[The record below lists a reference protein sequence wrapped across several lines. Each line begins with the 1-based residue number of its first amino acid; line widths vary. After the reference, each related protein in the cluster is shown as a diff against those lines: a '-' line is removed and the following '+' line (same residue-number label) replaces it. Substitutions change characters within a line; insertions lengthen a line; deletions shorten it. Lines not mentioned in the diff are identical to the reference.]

1 MIKILAS
8 ALYVFLFI
16 SKAYA
21 ISEYRTIFQVD
32 SGASYPGSLS
42 GLWLGTSSS
51 DSAIRDGSIIDF
63 WAESD
68 FDHVRVS
75 WIKNNQEVQ
84 HIVLD
89 KGTSNTDFFS
99 FAGVRD
105 SSWTD
110 LYSSTNDFMGLT
122 FPSLPSREFVIR
134 KSSYGCAGDTYW
146 ALSIATSGSGCAYD
160 QIRPFSTRLL
170 YSSSST
176 ASNIG
181 ILSEA
186 DFLRMSIPAAVPL
199 PATAWLFCSS
209 SIGLLFTRRYKY
221 FKK

>member
-21 ISEYRTIFQVD
+21 ILEYRTIFQVD
-32 SGASYPGSLS
+32 SGTPYPDSLS

-75 WIKNNQEVQ
+75 WIKNNIEAQY
-84 HIVLD
+84 IILD

-99 FAGVRD
+99 LAGVRF
-105 SSWTD
+105 SSWVDIT
-110 LYSSTNDFMGLT
+110 STTNSFH
-122 FPSLPSREFVIR
+122 SRAYLHENL
-134 KSSYGCAGDTYW
+134 
-146 ALSIATSGSGCAYD
+146 LSI
-160 QIRPFSTRLL
+160 
-170 YSSSST
+170 
-176 ASNIG
+176 
-181 ILSEA
+181 ILSK
-186 DFLRMSIPAAVPL
+186 AAL
-199 PATAWLFCSS
+199 ETR
-209 SIGLLFTRRYKY
+209 IGHCR
-221 FKK
+221 

>member
-21 ISEYRTIFQVD
+21 IPEYRTIFQVD

-99 FAGVRD
+99 FAGVRN
-105 SSWTD
+105 SSWTS
-110 LYSSTNDFMGLT
+110 LSSSANGFMGLS
-122 FPSLPSREFVIR
+122 FPSLPSREFVIHH
-134 KSSYGCAGDTYW
+134 SFQGCTADTYW
-146 ALSIATSGSGCAYD
+146 ALSITTSGSGCMYD
-160 QIRPFSTRLL
+160 YIRPFSTRLL
-170 YSSSST
+170 YSPSAT
-176 ASNIG
+176 ASHPES
-181 ILSEA
+181 LSEA
-186 DFLRMSIPAAVPL
+186 DSLRVSIPAAVPL